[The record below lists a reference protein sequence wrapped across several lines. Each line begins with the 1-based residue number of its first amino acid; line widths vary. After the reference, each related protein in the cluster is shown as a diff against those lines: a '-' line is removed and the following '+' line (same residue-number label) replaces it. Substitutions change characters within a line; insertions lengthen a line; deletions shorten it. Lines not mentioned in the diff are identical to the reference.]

1 MIILP
6 AIDLLQGKC
15 VRLRQGREDSA
26 HVYSDAPAAQAL
38 LWQQQG
44 SAMLHLVNLDGAFG
58 RAGKN
63 IQIIKNI
70 LSTITIPVELGGGI
84 RSLEDASQWLDLGVT
99 RVIFGTVAVTNP
111 DIIKEAVHT
120 FGAEKVVVG
129 IDARDNKVAIAGW
142 EQQTDTDVYTF
153 ARHMKDLGV
162 IRIIYTDVHRDG
174 ELSGP
179 NIDNTV
185 ALANHTQM
193 QVIAS
198 GGFSRL
204 EDFSALL
211 NTNCKYIDGAIVGKA
226 LYENQLDLVKLNE
239 LYNG

>member
-1 MIILP
+1 VIILP
-6 AIDLLQGKC
+6 AIDLLQGRC

-26 HVYSDAPAAQAL
+26 HVYSDDPAAQAL

-63 IQIIKNI
+63 IQIIKDI
-70 LSTITIPVELGGGI
+70 LAAITIPVELGGGI
-84 RSLEDASQWLDLGVT
+84 RSLEDASQWLNLGVA
-99 RVIFGTVAVTNP
+99 RVIFGTVAVTDP
-111 DIIKEAVHT
+111 DIIARAIRT
-120 FGAEKVVVG
+120 LGAAKVVVG
-129 IDARDNKVAIAGW
+129 IDARADKVAIAGW
-142 EQQTDTDVYTF
+142 EQQTDTDVYIF
-153 ARHMKDLGV
+153 ARRMKDLGV
-162 IRIIYTDVHRDG
+162 ERIIYTDVRRDG

-179 NIDNTV
+179 NIESTV
-185 ALANHTQM
+185 ALANHTQI

-211 NTNCKYIDGAIVGKA
+211 NTNCKYIEGAIVGKA
-226 LYENQLDLVKLNE
+226 LYENQLDLVELNE
-239 LYNG
+239 LFNG